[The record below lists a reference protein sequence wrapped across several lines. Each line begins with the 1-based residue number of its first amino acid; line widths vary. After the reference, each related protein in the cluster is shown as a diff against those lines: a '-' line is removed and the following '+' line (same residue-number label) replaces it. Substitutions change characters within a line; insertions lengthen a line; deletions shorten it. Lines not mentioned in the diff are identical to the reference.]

1 MRSGFTEVKWLS
13 WTLAMHHNKEM
24 TEILVLNK
32 SPWKLFSLQKE
43 REINLVVFKTQTK
56 LDNVS
61 LYSIYNLHQTSQ
73 RFQPC

>member
-1 MRSGFTEVKWLS
+1 MRSGFTEVKWLP

-32 SPWKLFSLQKE
+32 SMWKLFSSQKE

-61 LYSIYNLHQTSQ
+61 LYSIYNLHRTSQ